1 MTTTLA
7 PAVLEEN
14 LLTTTERAEIAKKIR
29 TSNVIAFALV
39 SLAVFTLVAVI
50 NPLLAVTVALPLI
63 AVVGYA
69 QYRGQDEKIA
79 RELDRIELEI
89 ATID

>member
-69 QYRGQDEKIA
+69 QYRGQDEQTA

>member
-1 MTTTLA
+1 MTTTLT

-69 QYRGQDEKIA
+69 QYRGQDEQIA